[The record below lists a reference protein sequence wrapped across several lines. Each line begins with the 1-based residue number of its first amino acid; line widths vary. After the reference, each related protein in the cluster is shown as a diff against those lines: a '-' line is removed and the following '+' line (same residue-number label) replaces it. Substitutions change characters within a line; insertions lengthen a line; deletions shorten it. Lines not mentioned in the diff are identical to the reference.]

1 MRCKVPAST
10 TWADVDEERSGG
22 ESVRP
27 KARTHIGLKE
37 KSPNA
42 VIKSAKD
49 ALSMTVLLRGIRAS
63 ETKNHAMCGEKI
75 TNSGVVKL
83 LPVVCLQR
91 ENGTTKLR
99 EDIGVELDES
109 GYNIRLAA
117 QREGPHIMRNIVKY
131 DKIIKKARITG
142 NRRGTTSL

>member
-1 MRCKVPAST
+1 M
-10 TWADVDEERSGG
+10 
-22 ESVRP
+22 
-27 KARTHIGLKE
+27 KE

-49 ALSMTVLLRGIRAS
+49 ALSTTVLLRGVRAS
-63 ETKNHAMCGEKI
+63 ETKNRAMCGEKI

-99 EDIGVELDES
+99 ENIGVEGGES

-117 QREGPHIMRNIVKY
+117 QREGPHIMRKIIKY
-131 DKIIKKARITG
+131 DKIIKKARITC
-142 NRRGTTSL
+142 NRRCPNITMN